1 MAEETDLAFTAGQM
15 VQDIRESSKMTNFL
29 AEEESRINTA

>member
-1 MAEETDLAFTAGQM
+1 MAEETDLAFIVGQM
-15 VQDIRESSKMTNFL
+15 VQDTRESSKMTNFV